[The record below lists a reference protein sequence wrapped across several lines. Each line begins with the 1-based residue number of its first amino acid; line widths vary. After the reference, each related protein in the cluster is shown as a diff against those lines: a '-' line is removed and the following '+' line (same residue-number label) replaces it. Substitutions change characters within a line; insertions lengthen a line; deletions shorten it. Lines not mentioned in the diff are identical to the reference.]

1 MEALYTV
8 FYQQLNKTNTQ
19 FKRYLYKKIN
29 WDNRLISLL
38 GARGSGKTT
47 LLLQYIKENYGKA
60 PQKTLYASL
69 DHIWFSGKSLYELGK
84 VLCRMAANFGAR

>member
-1 MEALYTV
+1 VEALYTV

-60 PQKTLYASL
+60 PQKTL
-69 DHIWFSGKSLYELGK
+69 
-84 VLCRMAANFGAR
+84 